1 MIISLQNKICEIFVI
16 FPYLRELITY
26 QIFMRLIFALFFCLT
41 LAEINFAQTQFWSDN
56 FEDVGAP
63 SSGTRTPSQNFSCGS
78 PATNYFFR
86 TDNAGIALQAGSYSG
101 MQGSKFWAGEDIDFG
116 PTCINSSISYSQ
128 QITWSGINITGKTG
142 ISFRGLFA
150 ANGASPGTW
159 EGTAFGAAQDLI
171 IVEYRIDGGGWNK
184 TIQFASPAATPA
196 QQTINLDADFD
207 ALGEGTALG
216 YAFQE
221 FITSI
226 SGTGTTLDLRLT
238 MSANNSATEE
248 MAVDNFRLFE
258 APACSNPVVNINPAN
273 SSTCI
278 NSNTSFSIMA
288 TGATS
293 YQWQVNSGS
302 GFTNV
307 ANGGVYSGATS
318 NMLTLTGV
326 TASMNGY
333 IYRCLANNLP
343 CSTTSGNAT
352 LTVSNPTVT
361 LLSQINV
368 TCNGG
373 NTGSVTVNP
382 AVGGISPYTY
392 NWGPGNPTGDG
403 TTSIINL
410 TAGTYTVTVTDNI
423 GCTATVSANCTQT
436 PVISVNALAQTN
448 VSCNGG
454 NNGAASIEM
463 PTGGAGGFI
472 YNWGPGNPSGDGTR
486 SVTGLTAGTWTVTVT
501 DANNCTK
508 TVAFN
513 ILQPLNPLTLT
524 VASQTDVSC
533 NGGNNGAASINP
545 PTGGTPVYT
554 YNWTPANPIG
564 DGTPSVTG
572 LTVGT
577 WTCVVTDALGC
588 TQSQVFTINQP
599 TAINLTQASQTNIT
613 CFGQSNG
620 AASVNPASGGA
631 GGFTYDWTPGNPPG
645 DGTTAI
651 SGLLPGTYTCV
662 VTDANGC
669 SKSSVFNITSPS
681 LIVPSFSSTPVS
693 CVGGSN
699 GSITATGSGG
709 NPGYTYAWSTG
720 SVSTTI
726 SNLGAGTYH
735 VTLTDSYGCTV
746 TASNTLSQPSFNITG
761 NGFPIAN
768 GDITPSTS
776 DGTDFGSQ
784 SPNSNTPHTFF
795 INNSGI
801 TLPIDS
807 VKSTSPVFVVSS
819 VPASIAGNASDDI
832 VITFSPSTNGTYI
845 GDISIYY
852 NSCTTPHT
860 FRVQGSTCTNNFTFI
875 GPGTDPSVPANWLNG
890 CMPPVNDPV
899 AIITINAGQTFVSTG
914 SYAGNIV
921 NYGIFKGNIN
931 LLGGFTNYGTVNPG
945 N

>member
-1 MIISLQNKICEIFVI
+1 
-16 FPYLRELITY
+16 
-26 QIFMRLIFALFFCLT
+26 MRLFFTLFFCLT

-63 SSGTRTPSQNFSCGS
+63 SSGTRTPSENFFCGA
-78 PATNYFFR
+78 PATSYFFR
-86 TDNAGIALQAGSYSG
+86 TDVAGVALQAGSYSG

-116 PTCINSSISYSQ
+116 PTCTNSSISYNQ
-128 QITWSGINITGKTG
+128 QITWSGINISGKTG
-142 ISFRGLFA
+142 LSFRGLFA
-150 ANGASPGTW
+150 AAGVITGTW
-159 EGTAFGAAQDLI
+159 EGTAAGVAQDFI
-171 IVEYRIDGGGWNK
+171 IVEYRINGGGWNK
-184 TIQFASPAATPA
+184 TIQFASPAASPA
-196 QQTINLDADFD
+196 QQTLNLDADFD

-221 FITSI
+221 FITNI

-238 MSANNSATEE
+238 MSSNNSATEE

-258 APACSNPVVNINPAN
+258 TPACSNPVVNINPAN
-273 SSTCI
+273 SSAC
-278 NSNTSFSIMA
+278 NNGNTSFSITA

-318 NMLTLTGV
+318 NILVITGA
-326 TASMNGY
+326 TAGMNGY
-333 IYRCLANNLP
+333 QFRCLANNLP

-352 LTVSNPTVT
+352 LTVSNPSVT

-368 TCNGG
+368 ACNGG
-373 NTGSVTVNP
+373 NTGSVSINP

-436 PVISVNALAQTN
+436 PVISVNALAQTD

-508 TVAFN
+508 TVVFN

-533 NGGNNGAASINP
+533 NGGNNGAASVNP
-545 PTGGTPVYT
+545 ASGGTPGYT
-554 YNWTPANPIG
+554 YDWSPGNPTG
-564 DGTPSVTG
+564 DGTSSVTG
-572 LTVGT
+572 LTAGT
-577 WTCVVTDALGC
+577 WTCVVTDANGC
-588 TQSQVFTINQP
+588 TQSQVFNITQP
-599 TAINLTQASQTNIT
+599 SAISLTQAGQTNIT
-613 CFGQSNG
+613 CFGQNNG
-620 AASVNPASGGA
+620 AASVNPATGGA
-631 GGFTYDWTPGNPPG
+631 GGYTYDWTPGNPIG
-645 DGTTAI
+645 DGSTSI
-651 SGLLPGTYTCV
+651 SGLIASTWTCV

-669 SKSSVFNITSPS
+669 SATRGFNIISPTALGIS
-681 LIVPSFSSTPVS
+681 LSSTPVT
-693 CVGGSN
+693 CTGGNN
-699 GSITATGSGG
+699 GIITAIPSGG
-709 NPGYTYAWSTG
+709 TPGYTYMWSNG
-720 SVSTTI
+720 RVISTNF
-726 SNLGAGTYH
+726 NLTAGTYT
-735 VTLTDSYGCTV
+735 VTVTDANGCTA
-746 TASNTLSQPSFNITG
+746 TASQTLSQPSFNVTG

-768 GDITPSTS
+768 GDLTPTTA
-776 DGTDFGSQ
+776 DGTDFGAQ
-784 SPNSNTPHTFF
+784 SPNSNTAHSFY
-795 INNSGI
+795 INNTGSN
-801 TLPIDS
+801 LPIDS
-807 VKSTSPVFVVSS
+807 VKSTSNVFSISS
-819 VPASIAGNASDDI
+819 VPASIAGSANDDI
-832 VITFSPSTNGTYI
+832 VVTFSPTTNGTLT
-845 GDISIYY
+845 GDIKIYY
-852 NSCTTPHT
+852 NGCTSPHT

-875 GPGTDPSVPANWLNG
+875 GPGSDPSNPANWLNG
-890 CMPPVNDPV
+890 CMPPINEPM
-899 AIITINAGQTFVSTG
+899 AMITINAGQTFVSTG

-921 NYGIFKGNIN
+921 NYGTFKGNIN
-931 LLGGFTNYGTVNPG
+931 LMGSFTNFGIVNPG